1 MVTNGGLNAN
11 WVPGLIRS
19 WPSHLKGDGSS
30 DYHSNFNG
38 ELFEKWFEELC
49 QVLRWKYGPCRIHMD
64 GAAYHRILED
74 PSPSSSKS
82 KAVMVKWLH
91 DHGVTVVITGYTKKQ
106 PERLKALGR
115 EDLGCITS
123 REWLGSYNKMRK
135 KEKVY
140 MELAP
145 PPQSTPAPYVHE
157 LQHLTSVVG
166 MDTTGGNVNTTEE
179 YDISF

>member
-1 MVTNGGLNAN
+1 MKLHGQPEFDVFAN
-11 WVPGLIRS
+11 PIVS
-19 WPSHLKGDGSS
+19 ADGASVLY
-30 DYHSNFNG
+30 DGYAT
-38 ELFEKWFEELC
+38 FEEDDSTFT
-49 QVLRWKYGPCRIHMD
+49 Y
-64 GAAYHRILED
+64 
-74 PSPSSSKS
+74 S
-82 KAVMVKWLH
+82 
-91 DHGVTVVITGYTKKQ
+91 
-106 PERLKALGR
+106 LGR

-135 KEKVY
+135 QEKVY

-157 LQHLTSVVG
+157 LQHLTPSEDVVG